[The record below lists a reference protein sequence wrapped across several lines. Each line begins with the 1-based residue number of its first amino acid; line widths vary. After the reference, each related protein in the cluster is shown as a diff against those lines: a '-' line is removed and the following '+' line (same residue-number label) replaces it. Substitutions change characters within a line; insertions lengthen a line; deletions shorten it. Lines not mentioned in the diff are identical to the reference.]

1 MDTLDSPD
9 VQTPNTPIW
18 NTVLRYG
25 AYCGG
30 AYIAFSLLMY
40 LINFNMMSLGG
51 LFVLYGSTLAIG
63 FVFAT
68 MAIRHQRDQLDG
80 RYIGYGKALLVGL
93 LTVLIGVFISSLWNY
108 VLVNF
113 IDPNYVANLKE
124 QFVEAWGESMP
135 AEALE
140 KSLEGFDKTGEFG
153 TALINGLTGGGIFGL
168 IVGLITAAFM
178 KKQPE
183 INIR

>member
-1 MDTLDSPD
+1 MDTLD
-9 VQTPNTPIW
+9 TPNPQMSNTPIW

-25 AYCGG
+25 GYCAG
-30 AYIAFSLLMY
+30 AYVAFSLLMY

-51 LFVLYGSTLAIG
+51 LVVLYGSMFAIG

-68 MAIRHQRDQLDG
+68 MAIRYQRDQLDG
-80 RYIGYGKALLVGL
+80 RLISYGKALLVGL
-93 LTVLIGVFISSLWNY
+93 LTVLIGMFVSDLWNY

-113 IDPNYVANLKE
+113 IDPGYVDNLKA
-124 QFVEAWGESMP
+124 QFEEAWGDKMP

-140 KSLEGFDKTGEFG
+140 QALQGFDKAGDLFANLKQG
-153 TALINGLTGGGIFGL
+153 LIGGGIFGL
-168 IVGLITAAFM
+168 IIGLITAAFL